1 MIDPKDEK
9 LSKEDAARQELDRI
23 RETFVA
29 NVSHELR
36 TPLTVLQGYLEEL
49 IFLKNASPDHWPEN
63 APWGQWCK
71 IFDRMEQQT
80 NRMQQLVSDLLL
92 LASIES
98 ADLNKAELE
107 HININILLDSLIAD
121 AKSISDNKHEFI
133 VDIKSDIGLIGKK
146 NEITSAFSNLLV
158 NAVRYTPEGGK
169 IFVNWYE
176 DEAKG
181 IKYFEVKDTGI
192 GIAKKD
198 LKRITKRFYRVDK
211 GRSRDR
217 GGTGLGL
224 SIVKHVLIRH
234 KAKLVVK
241 SEEGKGSLFQC
252 EFKNKQEMAPRD
264 GLEPPT
270 Q

>member
-1 MIDPKDEK
+1 MIDHKDKE

-49 IFLKNASPDHWPEN
+49 VCLKNSSPDNWPEN

-98 ADLNKAELE
+98 AKINESELE
-107 HININILLDSLIAD
+107 NINIKILLDSLIAD
-121 AKSISDNKHEFI
+121 AKSISNDNHEFI
-133 VDIKSDIGLIGKK
+133 VDINSDIDLIGKK

-169 IFVNWYE
+169 IFINWYE
-176 DEAKG
+176 DKAKG
-181 IKYFEVKDTGI
+181 AKFFEVKDTGI
-192 GIAKKD
+192 GIAKKGSKANNRTI
-198 LKRITKRFYRVDK
+198 LS
-211 GRSRDR
+211 GR
-217 GGTGLGL
+217 
-224 SIVKHVLIRH
+224 
-234 KAKLVVK
+234 
-241 SEEGKGSLFQC
+241 
-252 EFKNKQEMAPRD
+252 
-264 GLEPPT
+264 
-270 Q
+270 